1 VLIVV
6 SVRAFKASLANTIV
20 PWPLAF
26 ANTYH
31 TVANGSLAIS
41 ANVAS
46 GFSLQGAALPDL
58 TIY

>member
-1 VLIVV
+1 MLIVV
-6 SVRAFKASLANTIV
+6 SVRAFKASLVDTIV

-31 TVANGSLAIS
+31 TVANGSMAIS

-46 GFSLQGAALPDL
+46 GFSLQGAA
-58 TIY
+58 